1 MIEITQW
8 LITHYASMLVVFLHL
23 NIVLIVLFVFYR
35 HKTVEKSAIERLCHM
50 TVISEDLYNAWEW
63 LRSHKSIVLTTYCML
78 LAMGLGSA
86 YYASTLDMTVM
97 DTLNHSIIEGSWWFI
112 FGVLGL
118 FCFLALY
125 TVIFVLHPAY
135 WDLFKYQVLAKEIPN
150 SFPGYLEL
158 VAYIHKGLNCN
169 TQDKT
174 TKFHDLNWG
183 RKRSAYFTIKDSNI
197 NYLYEL
203 IRARNLRNK
212 VVATLPALLIWTI
225 IVFSFLHI
233 MEH

>member
-35 HKTVEKSAIERLCHM
+35 HKTVEKSAIEHLCHM

-63 LRSHKSIVLTTYCML
+63 LRSHKTIVLTAYCML

-97 DTLNHSIIEGSWWFI
+97 DTLNHSIIEGSWWFV
-112 FGVLGL
+112 FGVLGF
-118 FCFLALY
+118 FCLLGFYAVQILI
-125 TVIFVLHPAY
+125 TGF
-135 WDLFKYQVLAKEIPN
+135 WDYLKYQVVGKEIPD
-150 SFPGYLEL
+150 SYPGYLEL
-158 VAYIHKGLNCN
+158 VAYIHKGLNCK
-169 TQDKT
+169 TQENG

-183 RKRSAYFTIKDSNI
+183 LKRSAYFTTKDSKI

-203 IRARNLRNK
+203 IRTRNLRNK
-212 VVATLPALLIWTI
+212 IVAMLPALLIWTV